1 MISSSVKNA
10 LVVGSGSIAKRH
22 IKNLRDEFPDLKV
35 VCVSSSGRAL
45 DIAETGA
52 SEVVHDLTT
61 AISLKPDFAIIAS
74 PAPFHLRN
82 ADELLKAEV
91 PVLIEKPLCV
101 SLSEL
106 KHFDWGQH
114 SGAIGIAYNL
124 RFMPAAKIVKNLLD
138 DGVVGPISTAFAEVG
153 QYLPDWR
160 PDSDYRAGV
169 SARKELGGGAL
180 LELSHELDYLN
191 WFFGP
196 FSRTLG
202 VIRSTGQLDIDV
214 EDNVDA
220 LLEQEQGVMVH
231 VHLDYNQ
238 RQPCRRF
245 KAVGEQGTIEW
256 DLIANEVKVLH
267 PNGSIEQIYADS
279 EYNRN
284 QMYIDQVGTFINFI
298 RGEAMFEST
307 LDSAS
312 SVMSLIES
320 IRISSKQSAWADVE
334 KLS

>member
-1 MISSSVKNA
+1 MSIDPIRQA

-22 IKNLRDEFPDLKV
+22 IRNLREQFPDADVL
-35 VCVSSSGRAL
+35 CVSSSGRPL
-45 DIAETGA
+45 NKNEVGA
-52 SEVVHDLTT
+52 SEVVPDLST
-61 AISLKPDFAIIAS
+61 AISRQPDFAIVAS

-82 ADELLKAEV
+82 ADELLVAQV

-101 SLSEL
+101 SFSEMKQFDLSR
-106 KHFDWGQH
+106 HTAG
-114 SGAIGIAYNL
+114 IGIAYNL
-124 RFMPAAKIVKNLLD
+124 RFMPAAIKVKTLLD

-160 PDSDYRAGV
+160 PDSDYRSSV
-169 SARKELGGGAL
+169 SARKDLGGGAL

-196 FSRTLG
+196 FSRALG

-220 LLEQEQGVMVH
+220 LLELERGLMVH
-231 VHLDYNQ
+231 VHLDFNQ

-245 KAVGEQGTIEW
+245 KAVGKLGTVLW
-256 DLIANEVKVLH
+256 DLMANEISLLRPDGLVEK
-267 PNGSIEQIYADS
+267 IYADPS
-279 EYNRN
+279 YDRN
-284 QMYIDQVGTFINFI
+284 QMYMDQMNAFI
-298 RGEAMFEST
+298 RFAQGDAVFGSS

-312 SVMSLIES
+312 VVMRLIES
-320 IRISSKQSAWADVE
+320 IRASSEHSAWVDVRAI
-334 KLS
+334 S